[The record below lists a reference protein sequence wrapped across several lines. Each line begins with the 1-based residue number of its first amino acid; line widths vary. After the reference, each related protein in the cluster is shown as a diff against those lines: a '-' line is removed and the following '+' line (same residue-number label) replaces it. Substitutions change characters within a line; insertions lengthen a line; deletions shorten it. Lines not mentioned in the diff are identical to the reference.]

1 MEQILLK
8 NTMSLA
14 YAILGFLQQAERTG
28 YDLKIDCFD
37 RCMAYLWAADQA
49 QIYKTLDKLVAQGWI
64 SCQVEIQQDRPN
76 RKIYSVTVAGKA
88 ELTKWLGCHQPLPTI
103 REPLLVQLYFGAQ
116 LPNWAI
122 AQLLNEQ
129 LTARQEK
136 LAKCKDINLPTLAPS
151 REQVLQRLVVDLA
164 IQREQAYIDW
174 LKVAIDVVSNQPE
187 PFQPATKDVN

>member
-1 MEQILLK
+1 
-8 NTMSLA
+8 MSLA

-64 SCQVEIQQDRPN
+64 SCRVEIQHDRPN
-76 RKIYSVTVAGKA
+76 RKIYSMTDAGEA
-88 ELTKWLGCHQPLPTI
+88 ELSKWLQCHQPVPTV
-103 REPLLVQLYFGAQ
+103 REPLLVQLFFGAQ

-129 LTARQEK
+129 LVVRQEK
-136 LAKCKDINLPTLAPS
+136 LAKCQELNLPTFDSS
-151 REQVLQRLVVDLA
+151 REQVLQRLVIDLA
-164 IQREQAYIDW
+164 IRREQAYIDW
-174 LKVAIDVVSNQPE
+174 LKSAIETVTSLVVTSDRR
-187 PFQPATKDVN
+187 AV